1 MSADHDGCEPYSPV
15 RRWVQMSIPSS
26 LDLPDASSSLG
37 ITLGAQLAIAA
48 LLVIVTVVIH
58 GGGIVAVTRL
68 LNLESHELRAR
79 RVNVRA
85 FGLMISMALLLFALH
100 VAEIAVF
107 AIFYMAVGA
116 VHHLEPALY
125 YSASTYATLGQPSF
139 PFPENWRI
147 VAALEGLVGF
157 LMIGWSTAV
166 FINDMNKVLREE
178 IDG

>member
-1 MSADHDGCEPYSPV
+1 MF
-15 RRWVQMSIPSS
+15 IPAP

-37 ITLGAQLAIAA
+37 ISLGAQLAVAAA
-48 LLVIVTVVIH
+48 LITVTVVIH
-58 GGGIVAVTRL
+58 GGGIVAITKL
-68 LNLESHELRAR
+68 LNLEDRELRAR

-85 FGLMISMALLLFALH
+85 FGLMISMALFLFALH
-100 VAEIAVF
+100 VAEITVF

-116 VHHLEPALY
+116 VQQLEPALY

-139 PFPENWRI
+139 PFPDNWRI

-166 FINDMNKVLREE
+166 FINDMHKVLREE
-178 IDG
+178 LDG